1 MSFDIVSEN
10 TVAGADVD
18 GIHFVAVDE
27 RVLRHDVPLWGFGVG
42 QGKEVR
48 SFAGHKGV
56 VMNDWNRKRPKFQG
70 SLQNPIVWLVWLT
83 VRQNIWLFF
92 CLA

>member
-1 MSFDIVSEN
+1 MSLHIVSEN

-56 VMNDWNRKRPKFQG
+56 VRSDWYRKDLISINVKVCWG
-70 SLQNPIVWLVWLT
+70 NHWHME
-83 VRQNIWLFF
+83 
-92 CLA
+92 